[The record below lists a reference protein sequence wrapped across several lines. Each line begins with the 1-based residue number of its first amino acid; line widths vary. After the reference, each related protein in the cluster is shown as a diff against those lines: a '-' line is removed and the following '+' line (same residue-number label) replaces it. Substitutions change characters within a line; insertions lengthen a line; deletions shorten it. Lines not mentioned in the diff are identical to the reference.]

1 MAAGTPTQ
9 EEEQAV
15 MDFKM
20 ITEEESQ
27 LRKIGGGILGL
38 LTMVS
43 FVTIHGNTAGEGESY
58 YNYANLST
66 GAFAALS
73 TYRTGVDY
81 QWGCIVNNSWNIGS
95 PFSFEKVPE
104 QFQDFVKEKQLQIV
118 NNVVTSAVFGVV
130 VANTASLLL
139 TGAVSTE
146 LLVETTKAVFP
157 IFGLVAVAS
166 GATTVV
172 GYFKNKE

>member
-1 MAAGTPTQ
+1 MVVFRNCILLWLVASEYMAVTSGFQLVPTNNSRRTLRNNNNVGSSRNRPSLLTSDTGTHTTTPITTHLMAAGTPTQ

-38 LTMVS
+38 ITMVS
-43 FVTIHGNTAGEGESY
+43 FVTLHGNTGEGESY

-81 QWGCIVNNSWNIGS
+81 Q
-95 PFSFEKVPE
+95 
-104 QFQDFVKEKQLQIV
+104 
-118 NNVVTSAVFGVV
+118 
-130 VANTASLLL
+130 
-139 TGAVSTE
+139 
-146 LLVETTKAVFP
+146 
-157 IFGLVAVAS
+157 
-166 GATTVV
+166 
-172 GYFKNKE
+172 